1 MFKTIAKGFGAGLS
15 LVSAGSMAAAG
26 SLAEG
31 LADPEVEDLVIEDT
45 TNNGIGLLP
54 ILGLVVV
61 GALIAT
67 SGGGGGG
74 KGEPEPTK
82 TLK

>member
-1 MFKTIAKGFGAGLS
+1 MLKTVTKGVGAALS
-15 LVSAGSMAAAG
+15 FVSAGSMAAAG

-45 TNNGIGLLP
+45 GNNRIGLLP

-74 KGEPEPTK
+74 STDKKETTK
-82 TLK
+82 